1 MWTATEGS
9 HPLRVAID
17 PGMTLTETD
26 STNNDES
33 ITISVSSKPD
43 EDDSSLGMIAVVVIG
58 LVGGLA
64 YVSYRSRRT

>member
-1 MWTATEGS
+1 
-9 HPLRVAID
+9 
-17 PGMTLTETD
+17 MTLTETD

-43 EDDSSLGMIAVVVIG
+43 EDDSSFGTIAVVVIG